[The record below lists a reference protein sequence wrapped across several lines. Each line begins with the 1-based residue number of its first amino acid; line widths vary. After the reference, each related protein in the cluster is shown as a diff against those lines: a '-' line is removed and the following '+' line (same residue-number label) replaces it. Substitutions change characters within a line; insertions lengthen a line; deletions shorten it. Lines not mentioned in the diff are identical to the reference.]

1 MSVRLFFCLPPNV
14 YLSHGRYR
22 ILPQFCNG
30 GRRMLTA
37 ISSSS
42 RNKKRQKTFFSSLEV
57 ATGDGDNVVKVKE
70 AGHFFPLSLSGGRA
84 DEKRWGESRQV
95 HSATF
100 HLPGKRKKCCDVNP
114 SCGEKC
120 TLGPGGGN
128 SWIQAVAG
136 TGCRREV
143 GGKKVAKEIYAL
155 RRRRSQGQGGT
166 EKAQRA
172 KAAAQNISCISVLAV
187 WRGREERLCPR
198 RAINSH
204 YGK

>member
-1 MSVRLFFCLPPNV
+1 MSVRLFFLSPSQCLSVPREV
-14 YLSHGRYR
+14 SHSSPV
-22 ILPQFCNG
+22 LQ
-30 GRRMLTA
+30 RMLTA

-42 RNKKRQKTFFSSLEV
+42 RNKKDKNFFPLEV
-57 ATGDGDNVVKVKE
+57 ATGDVDNVVKVKE

-84 DEKRWGESRQV
+84 DEKRRGESRQV

-136 TGCRREV
+136 AGCRREV

-155 RRRRSQGQGGT
+155 RRRRSQGQGGI
-166 EKAQRA
+166 EEAQRA

-187 WRGREERLCPR
+187 WRGREERLYVPDVQ
-198 RAINSH
+198 
-204 YGK
+204 